1 MEFPKYLKTFKVE
14 YLIFWNFKE
23 LLGHKLQEQEN
34 SVFTIHKIRVS
45 KVFWVP
51 PLSDKGYFL
60 LSKFCPDGVY
70 SDDLL

>member
-34 SVFTIHKIRVS
+34 LVFTIHKIRVS

-51 PLSDKGYFL
+51 P
-60 LSKFCPDGVY
+60 PVR
-70 SDDLL
+70 